1 MPDRVPGH
9 VLDCRAGH
17 RTGRVPVRMPGHMPD
32 YMPGRVLDC
41 RTGHRTERVPVRMPD
56 YMPVRMPGHV
66 LIAGLVTG
74 LDTCL
79 VAELVEATFP
89 VDE

>member
-1 MPDRVPGH
+1 
-9 VLDCRAGH
+9 
-17 RTGRVPVRMPGHMPD
+17 
-32 YMPGRVLDC
+32 
-41 RTGHRTERVPVRMPD
+41 MPD

>member
-1 MPDRVPGH
+1 MIAGLVTE
-9 VLDCRAGH
+9 LDACL
-17 RTGRVPVRMPGHMPD
+17 VVC
-32 YMPGRVLDC
+32 LD
-41 RTGHRTERVPVRMPD
+41 T
-56 YMPVRMPGHV
+56 Y
-66 LIAGLVTG
+66 LIAGLVTE

>member
-1 MPDRVPGH
+1 MITC
-9 VLDCRAGH
+9 LDTYMIAGLV
-17 RTGRVPVRMPGHMPD
+17 TG
-32 YMPGRVLDC
+32 LDAC
-41 RTGHRTERVPVRMPD
+41 LIACLDT
-56 YMPVRMPGHV
+56 Y

>member
-1 MPDRVPGH
+1 MDTCLITC
-9 VLDCRAGH
+9 LDTYLIAGLV
-17 RTGRVPVRMPGHMPD
+17 TG
-32 YMPGRVLDC
+32 LDTC
-41 RTGHRTERVPVRMPD
+41 LITCLDT
-56 YMPVRMPGHV
+56 Y

-79 VAELVEATFP
+79 VAEPVEATFP

>member
-1 MPDRVPGH
+1 MNKPGNQLCEKTSICMLH
-9 VLDCRAGH
+9 ITLDTCLFAC
-17 RTGRVPVRMPGHMPD
+17 
-32 YMPGRVLDC
+32 LD
-41 RTGHRTERVPVRMPD
+41 T
-56 YMPVRMPGHV
+56 Y